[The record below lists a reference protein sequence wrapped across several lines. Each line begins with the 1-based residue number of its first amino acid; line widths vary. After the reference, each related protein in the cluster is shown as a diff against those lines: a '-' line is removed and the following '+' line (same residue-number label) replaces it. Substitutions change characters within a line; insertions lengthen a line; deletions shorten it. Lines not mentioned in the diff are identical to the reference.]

1 MCRISVCTT
10 TLHKSRGSCTL
21 HLLDNGCIMLLRCIL
36 TVATIHCEN
45 CIVSIIQ
52 SISEIEGVESVEAD
66 AENKLIVIMHKRN
79 AKIRDLVK
87 QEITKEGHVVA

>member
-10 TLHKSRGSCTL
+10 ALHKSRGSCTL
-21 HLLDNGCIMLLRCIL
+21 HLLDKGCIMLLQCIL

-45 CIVSIIQ
+45 CIASIIK
-52 SISEIEGVESVEAD
+52 SVSEIEGIESVEGN
-66 AENKLIVIMHKRN
+66 AENKLIVIMHKRS

>member
-10 TLHKSRGSCTL
+10 ALHKSRGSCTL
-21 HLLDNGCIMLLRCIL
+21 HLLDKGCMLLRCIL

-52 SISEIEGVESVEAD
+52 SVSEIEGIESVEGD
-66 AENKLIVIMHKRN
+66 AENKLIAIMHERS